1 MYHVSK
7 PHLLEIFKHY
17 LGTNKGNIPWNYY
30 WLTATRVIKYH
41 KDQMDKLSSYE
52 EGEEIDFE
60 NSSSIPLKFVCI
72 TVATA
77 EGETLTLSKVTRSE
91 MGTYLCIASN
101 GVPPSVSKRM
111 MLHVHCKWALI
122 SFHRLFSKGSN
133 SKIILIDSN
142 HDFN

>member
-1 MYHVSK
+1 MEMENHKWKSRHWRKYWRSYIKFPFVSVK
-7 PHLLEIFKHY
+7 IIWFVIF
-17 LGTNKGNIPWNYY
+17 P
-30 WLTATRVIKYH
+30 
-41 KDQMDKLSSYE
+41 
-52 EGEEIDFE
+52 
-60 NSSSIPLKFVCI
+60 NSSSMPLKFVCI

-122 SFHRLFSKGSN
+122 SFHRLFSKRSTSN
-133 SKIILIDSN
+133 SKIIFIFEQRFPSN
-142 HDFN
+142 